1 MKCEWWSNI
10 SKEVQKAFDL
20 KDAKTLYGLLNQ
32 VLVPTSSL
40 VTPLKSKDNTT
51 LIKDPNKIMQHWQEH
66 FKDQFHNPSSV
77 NDNVIESIPQLE
89 TRHHLNRLPTPEKVE
104 RAVNQINTGKAP
116 VLDGIPVELLQNGS
130 RNILHAVYDFIVIRW
145 IGIPVPQDWIDGVLV
160 SLYKGKGEKSICD
173 HLESP
178 SWNPSGKF

>member
-89 TRHHLNRLPTPEKVE
+89 TRHHLSRLPTPEKVE
-104 RAVNQINTGKAP
+104 RAVNQITLEKHLCLMGYLLNCYKTGAETYCMQCM
-116 VLDGIPVELLQNGS
+116 ISLL
-130 RNILHAVYDFIVIRW
+130 
-145 IGIPVPQDWIDGVLV
+145 
-160 SLYKGKGEKSICD
+160 
-173 HLESP
+173 
-178 SWNPSGKF
+178 